1 MNPSTPPDLQAFL
14 SAAHETHAQQPRQ
27 FADELLAR
35 AGTLPADDK
44 GAEAVRWAE
53 HVMLGHLADADAL
66 QRFLGALPSGSGTG
80 TAWPEAVGR
89 ARWALAALSAGLA
102 AEALPGTALP
112 DAVRWR
118 ALQNVVLALA
128 WSGRASEA
136 SAGLRRDEAA
146 AASHADADA
155 RRAYAAC
162 ANNVAQGLREGR
174 EGLRSDA
181 ARDVLML
188 EAAAL
193 ARRAWAIAG
202 TWLHVE
208 RADYQ
213 LARCHAVLG
222 HGTEALRCARACH
235 AACVAHGADADE
247 RFFAHEALWHAHRA
261 AGDEAAA
268 TAERGHMQA
277 LLADI
282 ADAGMR
288 AWCAQVLAEIEAVAA
303 ARP

>member
-1 MNPSTPPDLQAFL
+1 MATPELHDFL
-14 SAAHETHAQQPRQ
+14 ATAHETHAQQPRP
-27 FADELLAR
+27 FADELQAR
-35 AGTLPADDK
+35 AGTLPADDT

-66 QRFLGALPSGSGTG
+66 QRFLGALPSASGTG
-80 TAWPEAVGR
+80 AAWPEAVAR
-89 ARWALAALSAGLA
+89 ARWALAALSAALA
-102 AEALPGTALP
+102 PEPSPGSALP
-112 DAVRWR
+112 DTTRWR

-128 WSGRASEA
+128 WSGRTNEA
-136 SAGLRRDEAA
+136 SAWLRQDEAA

-162 ANNVAQGLREGR
+162 ANNVAQGLREGPR
-174 EGLRSDA
+174 GDG
-181 ARDVLML
+181 ARDALML

-193 ARRAWAIAG
+193 ARRAWTIAG

-222 HGTEALRCARACH
+222 HGTEALRFARACH

-261 AGDEAAA
+261 ADDESQA

-282 ADAGMR
+282 TDAGMR
-288 AWCAQVLAEIEAVAA
+288 AWCAQVLAEIDAA
-303 ARP
+303 TATRP